1 MRQYLKKS
9 MSDKP
14 ERDDRVKLQLINFSK
29 YDKLMLRASMWLNLY
44 DHQAVRRKL
53 KKRIKCLFCVFSPFL
68 SLRCTAWQ
76 PYRLRHID
84 ALFCFIPMKISNNYR
99 LARMGPNF
107 DDYPGFQLKTTFLY
121 YFAHHCS
128 AYTDKRI
135 RWFKEFLFCDVNVI
149 QQISNFFGES
159 L

>member
-1 MRQYLKKS
+1 MFYNVQFDEILLPQLDFFVGGRYFLLISFYKNKYCLMIMYNIFEICIDFHQISVAERSPQWASDLMIVGLNPSLDFYLFFHSKMRQYLKKS

-68 SLRCTAWQ
+68 SLRCTA
-76 PYRLRHID
+76 
-84 ALFCFIPMKISNNYR
+84 
-99 LARMGPNF
+99 
-107 DDYPGFQLKTTFLY
+107 
-121 YFAHHCS
+121 
-128 AYTDKRI
+128 
-135 RWFKEFLFCDVNVI
+135 
-149 QQISNFFGES
+149 
-159 L
+159 